1 MPYYPQTNGLAE
13 STKKTL
19 QNILKK
25 IVNQNKTCWDQKWHS
40 ALWAYRTTYKMSV
53 QLSLLHSLFKLEAVM
68 PIEFQIPSLRV
79 QMAKRLDE
87 EQSERIWKE
96 KLLELEES

>member
-1 MPYYPQTNGLAE
+1 MIRSTPLLMAFGLE
-13 STKKTL
+13 
-19 QNILKK
+19 
-25 IVNQNKTCWDQKWHS
+25 
-40 ALWAYRTTYKMSV
+40 
-53 QLSLLHSLFKLEAVM
+53 EVM